1 MANSSHSSDTVD
13 LAARIRELE
22 AENERLRA
30 AADTG
35 EPPTTEPPARE
46 RRPGLWRAI
55 LSAVCIVL
63 AGILVPLS
71 VVGAWARTELV
82 SEEAFVQTFAP
93 LAEDPDVQQLVI
105 DQTTAAINASVDIE
119 GITDDVFDGIA
130 GLDLPPSAISA
141 LNLLRAPAVSGVQ
154 SLIDT
159 SVTRIVESDAFAAV
173 WQRALIASHRALVA
187 TATGNEGGAVTIDG
201 SGAVGIELGPIVD
214 ELKDRLVEQG
224 FGFASAIPAI
234 DTTIIVAQSDA
245 LVIVG
250 TVYGLAVTVGWW
262 LPVVALA
269 LAIAGILIARRRSTA
284 SMGVG
289 IALALGSGAL
299 AIGLTAAG
307 AVLGLS
313 AGNLGIPSRT
323 LDTIF
328 FTVVGAMRDT
338 AVVLVFLGLV
348 IAVAAW
354 LAGRW
359 SSAARVRGFA
369 ASLSA
374 GARTGLRRRGLDT
387 GAFGEWMYRQRVLV
401 RIIIL
406 VIAILSL
413 FLLRPLSFGD
423 VILVVVLALLVWLV
437 AVLVQR
443 SPDDDPVVAAA
454 PPEAEGVET
463 EAAADETEAA
473 HADATGRSVKA

>member
-1 MANSSHSSDTVD
+1 MANSSQSSDTVD

-30 AADTG
+30 AADSV
-35 EPPTTEPPARE
+35 EPPTAEAPARE

-93 LAEDPDVQQLVI
+93 LADDPDVQQLVI
-105 DQTTAAINASVDIE
+105 DQTTAAIYASVDIE
-119 GITDDVFDGIA
+119 GITNDVFDGIA
-130 GLDLPPSAISA
+130 GLDLPPSAITA

-159 SVTRIVESDAFAAV
+159 SVTRVVESDAFAAV

-214 ELKDRLVEQG
+214 ELKDRLVDQG
-224 FGFASAIPAI
+224 FGFASAIPTI
-234 DTTIIVAQSDA
+234 NTTIIVAQSDA
-245 LVIVG
+245 LVVVG

-262 LPVVALA
+262 LPVIAVA

-299 AIGLTAAG
+299 AIALTAAG
-307 AVLGLS
+307 AVLGLN

-338 AVVLVFLGLV
+338 AVVLMFLGIV
-348 IAVAAW
+348 IAVAGW

-369 ASLSA
+369 ASLSG
-374 GARTGLRRRGLDT
+374 GARTALRRRGLDT
-387 GAFGEWMYRQRVLV
+387 GAFGDWLHRQRVLV
-401 RIIIL
+401 RIVIL
-406 VIAILSL
+406 VVAILSL

-423 VILVVVLALLVWLV
+423 IILVVVLALLVWLV
-437 AVLVQR
+437 AVLLER
-443 SPDDDPVVAAA
+443 SPEDDLEAADTA
-454 PPEAEGVET
+454 PET
-463 EAAADETEAA
+463 VIIDEEVAADEAETSPVAE
-473 HADATGRSVKA
+473 TGRSVKA